1 MYSQPI
7 PSKGLWI
14 VLALY
19 VDRFRWTWK
28 NLTENLRAN
37 LPFNKKTPVTNRR
50 SGQYRVWINHIWRF
64 TRFLT
69 DPMRHDPSS
78 RFSVLRGD
86 SLHIRW
92 NRTAS
97 TSRGRC
103 YLLSLCGSALWSISW
118 ISFWRRP
125 GPFLGKYVLTVVALR
140 LLSQFRFINV
150 VLPFRH
156 LGCLWISR
164 VDERFQ
170 GNRTKYSFHR
180 NTYTSSYSHSQAHW
194 PRWRRPPTIESSSH
208 FAQSL
213 QTLHSPCAL
222 GVYYY
227 AWRHPVA
234 DAARMSVKFTEYPV
248 KL

>member
-1 MYSQPI
+1 MHSQLI
-7 PSKGLWI
+7 PSKRLWI
-14 VLALY
+14 VRVTLTGSDEP
-19 VDRFRWTWK
+19 VRTWQRIK
-28 NLTENLRAN
+28 EQTYPLIKKHRLRTGDLIN
-37 LPFNKKTPVTNRR
+37 TVCGLIIFDVSQGFWQIQWDTIPVR
-50 SGQYRVWINHIWRF
+50 G
-64 TRFLT
+64 
-69 DPMRHDPSS
+69 S
-78 RFSVLRGD
+78 RFSEEAL
-86 SLHIRW
+86 LHIRW

-103 YLLSLCGSALWSISW
+103 YLLSLCSNALWSISW

-125 GPFLGKYVLTVVALR
+125 GPFPGKYVLTVVALR

-208 FAQSL
+208 FAQPL

-227 AWRHPVA
+227 AWRHPVT